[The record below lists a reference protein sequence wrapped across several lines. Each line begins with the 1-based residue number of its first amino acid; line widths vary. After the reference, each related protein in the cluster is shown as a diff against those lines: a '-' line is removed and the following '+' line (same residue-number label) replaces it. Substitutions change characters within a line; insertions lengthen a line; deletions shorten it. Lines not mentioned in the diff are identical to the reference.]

1 MKRSLLPLLVVNFIG
16 TVGFSLV
23 LPFLVFLVTD
33 WGGNAFVYGLAGATY
48 STFQLV
54 GAPVLGRWS
63 DRYGRRKILLLS
75 QAGTLVSWLVFL
87 TAFGLPQSVFFRVDS
102 SVSGAF
108 VVTLPLVVLILAR
121 ALDGL
126 TGGNVSIANAYVADI
141 TTEDERASSYGQM
154 AVSSNLGFV
163 LGPAI
168 AGILGSTVLG
178 AALPVM
184 AAAAISLLATVLI
197 ALRLPDARPCEL
209 TRNPEPPTVRK
220 QFGQEQ
226 RDCIE
231 MKDAPPLTFAWLRAQ
246 PGLGLL
252 LAMYFLVML
261 AFNFY
266 YVTFPV
272 FAVESLGWSIRDTG
286 GFFAVMGLLMVVVQG
301 PFYRWVTSRVS
312 ERKLVVIGSIVLAV
326 GFWLFDA
333 STTFTI
339 YAAVVLLAIG
349 NGVMWPSIL
358 SLLSKAAGS
367 VYQGAV
373 QGLAGSLGAV
383 ASIIGLLAGGLLF
396 ASLGP
401 RVFWVSAA
409 VTLVVGFV
417 GTANL
422 RRSPQSP
429 PSV

>member
-48 STFQLV
+48 SIFQLV

-168 AGILGSTVLG
+168 AGILGSTALG

-184 AAAAISLLATVLI
+184 AAAVISLLATVLI
-197 ALRLPDARPCEL
+197 ALRLPDAHPCEL

-272 FAVESLGWSIRDTG
+272 F
-286 GFFAVMGLLMVVVQG
+286 
-301 PFYRWVTSRVS
+301 
-312 ERKLVVIGSIVLAV
+312 VIVNV
-326 GFWLFDA
+326 
-333 STTFTI
+333 
-339 YAAVVLLAIG
+339 
-349 NGVMWPSIL
+349 
-358 SLLSKAAGS
+358 
-367 VYQGAV
+367 
-373 QGLAGSLGAV
+373 
-383 ASIIGLLAGGLLF
+383 
-396 ASLGP
+396 
-401 RVFWVSAA
+401 
-409 VTLVVGFV
+409 
-417 GTANL
+417 
-422 RRSPQSP
+422 
-429 PSV
+429 